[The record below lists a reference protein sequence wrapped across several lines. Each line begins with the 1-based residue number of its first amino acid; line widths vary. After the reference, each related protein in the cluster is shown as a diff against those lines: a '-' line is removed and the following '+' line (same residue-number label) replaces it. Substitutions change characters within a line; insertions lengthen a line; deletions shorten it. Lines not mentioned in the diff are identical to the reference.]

1 MTDHC
6 LLDLGNTRY
15 KWMMQSGLPAGAIK
29 KQVYSKQKAAEII
42 AHTLLDAKPFQH
54 LLVSSVKSERF
65 NRAFS
70 DACHR
75 VGIATPEFIRIG
87 KHPLISLAYQDISK
101 LGIDRYLALIG
112 ALLHY
117 QPPFIVVDA
126 GTVVTFDAVDTSGA
140 HIGGCFFPGRRL
152 LRESMVQGANRISMT
167 QPEESALFADST
179 EKAVN
184 GGIEQGFTSAVNG
197 ILAAMQSKWCKQAT
211 TILTGGDAHWLHS
224 RIFPSPEENDR
235 LIFEGIA
242 QVAIEN
248 NGIRWD

>member
-1 MTDHC
+1 MIDHC

-15 KWMMQSGLPAGAIK
+15 KWIMQSGLPSGTIEK
-29 KQVYSKQKAAEII
+29 HVYSKQKATEII
-42 AHTLLDAKPFQH
+42 ARTLLDAEPFQRM
-54 LLVSSVKSERF
+54 LVSSVKSARF

-70 DACHR
+70 DACHE
-75 VGIATPEFIRIG
+75 VKIATPEFIHIG
-87 KHPLISLAYQDISK
+87 KHPLIPLRYQDISR

-112 ALLHY
+112 ALQHY

-126 GTVVTFDAVDTSGA
+126 GTVITFDAVDTSGA

-152 LRESMVQGANRISMT
+152 LRGSLIQGADGISMT

-184 GGIEQGFTSAVNG
+184 GGVKQGFTSAVNG
-197 ILAAMQSKWCKQAT
+197 ILAAMQSKLGPQAT

-224 RIFPSPEENDR
+224 RISPSPDVDDT

-242 QVAIEN
+242 QVAIKE
-248 NGIRWD
+248 